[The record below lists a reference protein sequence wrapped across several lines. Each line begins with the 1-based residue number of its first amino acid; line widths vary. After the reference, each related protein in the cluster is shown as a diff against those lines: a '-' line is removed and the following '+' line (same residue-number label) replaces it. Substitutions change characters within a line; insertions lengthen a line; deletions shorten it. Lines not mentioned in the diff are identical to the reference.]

1 MVCAPLKKQGNL
13 PLTRADETRD
23 HSGGICNADSEFIHS
38 NTTPPPSCSQPFSD
52 MGTSRGPF

>member
-38 NTTPPPSCSQPFSD
+38 NTTPPLKLQPAVF
-52 MGTSRGPF
+52 